1 MPWQARAFPRLSEK
15 EAGHVHSRPLH
26 LASAS
31 EVDRQA
37 FDIHLR
43 YRVLEAEARPV
54 AVHFDMEG
62 RIDGQPFSES
72 FELPRDAA
80 VHFASRASRLARRHG
95 LRLRQ
100 GPIVHQRREY
110 DAMFDDLRRRL
121 KLKSG
126 EAIDLDRYLR
136 GEAGA
141 S

>member
-1 MPWQARAFPRLSEK
+1 
-15 EAGHVHSRPLH
+15 
-26 LASAS
+26 
-31 EVDRQA
+31 
-37 FDIHLR
+37 
-43 YRVLEAEARPV
+43 
-54 AVHFDMEG
+54 
-62 RIDGQPFSES
+62 
-72 FELPRDAA
+72 
-80 VHFASRASRLARRHG
+80 SRLARRHG

-100 GPIVHQRREY
+100 GPIVRQRREY

>member
-1 MPWQARAFPRLSEK
+1 
-15 EAGHVHSRPLH
+15 
-26 LASAS
+26 
-31 EVDRQA
+31 
-37 FDIHLR
+37 
-43 YRVLEAEARPV
+43 
-54 AVHFDMEG
+54 DMEG

-100 GPIVHQRREY
+100 GPIVRQRREY

-126 EAIDLDRYLR
+126 E
-136 GEAGA
+136 
-141 S
+141 

>member
-1 MPWQARAFPRLSEK
+1 MFIP
-15 EAGHVHSRPLH
+15 GHLH

-37 FDIHLR
+37 FDIHLLPGPGGR
-43 YRVLEAEARPV
+43 GPPGGRTLRHGGPDRRP
-54 AVHFDMEG
+54 AF
-62 RIDGQPFSES
+62 Q
-72 FELPRDAA
+72 
-80 VHFASRASRLARRHG
+80 RASNCRATPPCISPAVPVVWPG
-95 LRLRQ
+95 ATACACG
-100 GPIVHQRREY
+100 GPIVRQRREY

-136 GEAGA
+136 GEGGA

>member
-1 MPWQARAFPRLSEK
+1 MFIP
-15 EAGHVHSRPLH
+15 GHLH

-72 FELPRDAA
+72 FETQAMPCNFQR
-80 VHFASRASRLARRHG
+80 SGRLHT
-95 LRLRQ
+95 
-100 GPIVHQRREY
+100 
-110 DAMFDDLRRRL
+110 
-121 KLKSG
+121 
-126 EAIDLDRYLR
+126 
-136 GEAGA
+136 
-141 S
+141 

>member
-1 MPWQARAFPRLSEK
+1 MFIP
-15 EAGHVHSRPLH
+15 GHLH

-100 GPIVHQRREY
+100 GPIVRQRREY

-121 KLKSG
+121 KLQSG